1 MSCLK
6 ICISDLSK
14 KIKIIDKSQDGLG
27 CSLSFL
33 TPTKATVWAKIET
46 IDTIGGNGRKI
57 FDDTNIGQTVT
68 HKMTIRG
75 RNDIKADDL
84 IEYNNR
90 YFTIQGFK
98 NPNEDTKWLVLYC
111 VERGDVDNSRNL
123 L

>member
-6 ICISDLSK
+6 ICTGDLNK

-27 CSLSFL
+27 CSLNFL

-46 IDTIGGNGRKI
+46 IDTISGNGRRI
-57 FDDTNIGQTVT
+57 FDNTNVGQTAT

-75 RNDIKADDL
+75 RTDIKSDDL
-84 IEYNNR
+84 IEYNDR

-98 NPNEDTKWLVLYC
+98 NPNEDTRWLILYC
-111 VERGDVDNSRNL
+111 IERGDVNNSRNEL
-123 L
+123 